1 MRLLER
7 LRINPRQK
15 FKSLSKG
22 TKDKLQLI
30 MVLAR
35 QAGIYLFDE
44 PIAGVDPATR
54 EFIFELILEHYNKA
68 GTVIVSTHLIS
79 DIENIVDY
87 AVFLR
92 EGEVFRYVAA
102 DELRKETGKSLN
114 EYFKEAFRC

>member
-1 MRLLER
+1 
-7 LRINPRQK
+7 
-15 FKSLSKG
+15 
-22 TKDKLQLI
+22 